1 MKCLCTVI
9 PNIHVLTVPAP
20 TISFSGRLVSP
31 VDLSSTP
38 LYSGTVFTLTC
49 VVELVSEVDNT
60 VIVLTSWNKD
70 GSMINSSD
78 RVSVNTTAAQ
88 STTVY
93 VYESDVVFNPL
104 SNMES
109 GGDDGDYT
117 CSADVQNDDYITGST
132 NSSTQAIAVEG

>member
-1 MKCLCTVI
+1 M
-9 PNIHVLTVPAP
+9 
-20 TISFSGRLVSP
+20 SP

-49 VVELVSEVDNT
+49 VVELVSEVDTT
-60 VIVLTSWNKD
+60 VTVLTSWNKD
-70 GSMINSSD
+70 GSVISSSD
-78 RVSVNTTAAQ
+78 HVSVITIAAQNTTL
-88 STTVY
+88 Y

-117 CSADVQNDDYITGST
+117 CSAEVQNDTYITGSI
-132 NSSTQAIAVEG
+132 NSGTQTITVEG